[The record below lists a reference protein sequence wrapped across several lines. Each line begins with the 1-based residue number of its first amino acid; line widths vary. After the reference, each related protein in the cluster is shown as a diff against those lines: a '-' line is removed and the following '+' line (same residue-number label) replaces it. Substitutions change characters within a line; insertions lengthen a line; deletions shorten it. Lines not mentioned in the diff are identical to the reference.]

1 VGPASWAT
9 RNGGFIFF
17 WGLSVVHVNV
27 IYIYTYNIHI
37 LNIAYNLVYSH
48 ISFVTIPM
56 NISHSPCISQCYE
69 PPGATWLVTFE
80 HYPRWM
86 TRPLH
91 SHPPRPGSRISMWD
105 ILHTCVQIYFY
116 VVGIYIYINMYKYM
130 CDSFIFWDYI
140 YIHRNKYVNPMT
152 DSNGAAI
159 CLVLHGS
166 HQYTPVKS
174 C

>member
-1 VGPASWAT
+1 MFIVCICCKYISVLAPPQTMAYIHWGCRAAPGGACVLGDPEWWVHIFLGPFSSSCKC
-9 RNGGFIFF
+9 N
-17 WGLSVVHVNV
+17 

-116 VVGIYIYINMYKYM
+116 VVGIYIYK
-130 CDSFIFWDYI
+130 
-140 YIHRNKYVNPMT
+140 HV
-152 DSNGAAI
+152 
-159 CLVLHGS
+159 
-166 HQYTPVKS
+166 
-174 C
+174 